1 MKMYLLFFSSLFVFY
16 FSPVSTLAQSSSL
29 PPEILK
35 EILSQMVFI
44 EGSAFQMGCTP
55 EQGSE
60 CSNDEFPVHRVEVES
75 FYLLSHE
82 FIQAWWLAVDGDNPS
97 SFCRGGTFPVETVS
111 HTEVLEFIG
120 KLNKLSGL
128 KFRLPTE
135 AEWEFAARGGKDSC
149 AFKFSGSN
157 DPNDISWN
165 SKNSFGKT
173 RVVKLKRP
181 NNLGLYD
188 MSGNVWEWV
197 SDPYK
202 LYRIVANGQNAYPDH
217 YVIRGGSY
225 AGSPS
230 FCRNSIRYHYEAS
243 YKNTF
248 IGFRLAL
255 DKDQMPK
262 P

>member
-1 MKMYLLFFSSLFVFY
+1 MKVCASIFSILIVLVF
-16 FSPVSTLAQSSSL
+16 STHDSLAQATKVQ
-29 PPEILK
+29 PEILK
-35 EILSQMVFI
+35 EILSEMVFI
-44 EGSAFQMGCTP
+44 EGASFQMGCTA
-55 EQGSE
+55 EQGNE
-60 CSNDEFPVHRVEVES
+60 CSNDEFPVHRVEIKS
-75 FYLLSHE
+75 FYMLSHE
-82 FIQAWWLAVDGDNPS
+82 FIQAWWLAVEGDNPS

-111 HTEVLEFIG
+111 HTEVLQFID
-120 KLNKLSGL
+120 KLNELSGL

-149 AFKFSGSN
+149 AYKFSGGN
-157 DPNDISWN
+157 DPNEVAWN

-173 RVVKLKRP
+173 RVVKLKMP

-197 SDPYK
+197 SNPYK
-202 LYRIVANGQNAYPDH
+202 LYRIVANGQNAYADH

-255 DKDQMPK
+255 DEEQMPK